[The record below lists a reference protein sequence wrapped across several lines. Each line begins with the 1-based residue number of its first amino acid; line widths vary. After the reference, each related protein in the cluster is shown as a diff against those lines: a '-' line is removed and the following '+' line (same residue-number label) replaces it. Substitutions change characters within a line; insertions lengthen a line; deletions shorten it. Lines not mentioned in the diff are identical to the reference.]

1 VEVVDFLGMGY
12 PLILGIHILKPQPY
26 HLQMGVQGGR
36 MPALTLEVMVDL
48 VVVLLLVMGEVRV
61 EEDTPEEEGSQVLA
75 VA

>member
-1 VEVVDFLGMGY
+1 
-12 PLILGIHILKPQPY
+12 
-26 HLQMGVQGGR
+26 
-36 MPALTLEVMVDL
+36 MVDL